1 MAACDDVNTTPMTE
15 AGETDD
21 PGRRVQITRRLTIS
35 RLLPL
40 AVRRFSAQKKS
51 STMSSAHSSRTLGDV
66 AATAMWRRTST
77 VPEEPEEEAEIPFV
91 PLIDSIAPDATGV
104 DFDFDVHALIQTDDE
119 AEQLGRRMA
128 ALPKLKRVDLCRA
141 GMDDASMC
149 ALCGTLSAPDSL
161 SRLRCLL
168 LDFNGFGDLGLS
180 ALAAALAAGAMAR
193 LQQLGLAANEIAD
206 RGVCDLAATLWAPS
220 ADDSTARRPL
230 SSLIRLS
237 LQSNHVGDRGVT
249 ALAAAACDGAFPRLE
264 YLMLNDNRCDHDG
277 KSALAAAIDSG
288 ALPRLRHLNIYANGY
303 AADESLRGSTHLS
316 FETPRQVSARG
327 SLKAGREEKKR
338 SVATSQLRHA
348 ASRRS
353 IFTFT

>member
-1 MAACDDVNTTPMTE
+1 MTE

-40 AVRRFSAQKKS
+40 AVRRFSAHKKS
-51 STMSSAHSSRTLGDV
+51 STMSSAHSRTLGDV

-91 PLIDSIAPDATGV
+91 PLIDSIAPDSTGV

-119 AEQLGRRMA
+119 AEQLGQRMA

-149 ALCGTLSAPDSL
+149 ALCPTLSAPDSL

-277 KSALAAAIDSG
+277 KAALAAAIDSG

-327 SLKAGREEKKR
+327 SQKAAREEKWR

>member
-1 MAACDDVNTTPMTE
+1 MVTCEDLNTTPMTE
-15 AGETDD
+15 AGETYD
-21 PGRRVQITRRLTIS
+21 PGRGEQTTRRLTIS

-40 AVRRFSAQKKS
+40 AIRRMSPKKLSTS
-51 STMSSAHSSRTLGDV
+51 STLRQSLGDV
-66 AATAMWRRTST
+66 AAVAMWRRTST
-77 VPEEPEEEAEIPFV
+77 VPEEPEEEVEIPFV
-91 PLIDSIAPDATGV
+91 PLIDSIAPDAASV
-104 DFDFDVHALIQTDDE
+104 DFNFDVHALIQTDDE
-119 AEQLGRRMA
+119 AAQLGQRMA
-128 ALPKLKRVDLCRA
+128 ALPKLSRADLCRA
-141 GMDDASMC
+141 GMGDAQLW
-149 ALCGTLSAPDSL
+149 ALCGPLSAPDSL

-168 LDFNGFGDLGLS
+168 LDFNGFGDGGLS

-220 ADDSTARRPL
+220 AGDTTARRPL

-264 YLMLNDNRCDHDG
+264 YLMLNDNRCDSEG

-288 ALPRLRHLNIYANGY
+288 AMPRLRHLNIYANGH
-303 AADESLRGSTHLS
+303 AADESLRSGSCVS
-316 FETPRQVSARG
+316 VETPRQVSARG
-327 SLKAGREEKKR
+327 SQKIASTRLEKRR
-338 SVATSQLRHA
+338 SVATSLLRHA